1 MFPIKRPFLE
11 QLDRDP
17 VGRAEVC
24 LRDEAGS
31 GGEGGEHRHLVH
43 YPRHACTVRRHHQC
57 ESIFNHSYSQSTQFM
72 FQGFLIAFTSEFI
85 PKLVYKYEHDWNM
98 RGYVNFTLATSPK
111 EGWEDLGNAPC
122 R

>member
-1 MFPIKRPFLE
+1 MAE
-11 QLDRDP
+11 
-17 VGRAEVC
+17 RAENIGIWFTILDMLAQFAVITNVS
-24 LRDEAGS
+24 R
-31 GGEGGEHRHLVH
+31 V
-43 YPRHACTVRRHHQC
+43 
-57 ESIFNHSYSQSTQFM
+57 SIILNSQSTQFL